1 MEEPAVEYN
10 DEQRSLVAAVQD
22 FCRREAGSREQRL
35 ALTDGG
41 RENHSPELYRKM
53 ADLGWLGMALPEEF
67 GGGGAGMVDLCL
79 FLETTAKA
87 MAPIGG
93 FTTSIIVA
101 AAYERFGSPEQKKV
115 VLGGVARGAIEAIA
129 MSEPEAGSDVANLS
143 CRAERRGDEW
153 VVNGQKTWC
162 SNAHLAER
170 ILLVARTSGRAGDH
184 SGLTMFQVPTTAA
197 GLTVSG
203 IDTMGG
209 REVNDLY
216 FTDCALPA
224 DAVVGTLDAGWRQ
237 LMAGL
242 NLERLILASLML
254 GTAQRAFDDVVDYV
268 KGRRQFGRPIGSFQV
283 LRHRLA
289 DLATEIEC
297 ARLLVYATAA
307 QVDRAPNTVLPRET
321 SMAKLKATETARRVT
336 LDAMQMMGGYGY
348 ATEFDM
354 ERLVRSSIVS
364 TVYGGT
370 SEIQRDIIAKTYGL
384 HEVSRDSQ

>member
-1 MEEPAVEYN
+1 MEWTE
-10 DEQRSLVAAVQD
+10 EQRSMVAALED
-22 FCRREAGSREQRL
+22 LCRREPRTREP
-35 ALTDGG
+35 
-41 RENHSPELYRKM
+41 HSPELYRKL
-53 ADLGWLGMALPEEF
+53 ADLGWLGLALPEQY
-67 GGGGAGMVDLCL
+67 GGGGAGNVDLCL
-79 FLETTAKA
+79 FLETTSRA

-93 FTTSIIVA
+93 FGTSIIVA
-101 AAYERFGSPEQKKV
+101 ATYERFGSDEQKKRI
-115 VLGGVARGAIEAIA
+115 LNGVARGAIESIA

-143 CRAERRGDEW
+143 CRAERRGDGW

-162 SNAHLAER
+162 SNAHLAEH
-170 ILLVARTSGRAGDH
+170 ILLVARTAGRPGEH
-184 SGLTMFQVPTTAA
+184 TGLTMFQVPATAA
-197 GLTVSG
+197 GLVVSG

-224 DAVVGTLDAGWRQ
+224 DAVVGQVGNGWKQ

-242 NLERLILASLML
+242 NMERLILASLML
-254 GTAQRAFDDVVDYV
+254 GTAQRAFDDVVAYV
-268 KGRRQFGRPIGSFQV
+268 KQRRQFGRPIGSFQV

-297 ARLLVYATAA
+297 ARLLVYTTAA
-307 QVDRAPNTVLPRET
+307 ELDRTPGAVLPRAS
-321 SMAKLKATETARRVT
+321 SMAKLKATETARRVA

-354 ERLVRSSIVS
+354 ERLVRASVVS

-370 SEIQRDIIAKTYGL
+370 SEIQREIIARTYGL
-384 HEVSRDSQ
+384 TEALR

>member
-1 MEEPAVEYN
+1 V
-10 DEQRSLVAAVQD
+10 DWTTEQRALVAAVQD
-22 FCRREAGSREQRL
+22 FCRREAGTRSQRD

-41 RENHSPELYRKM
+41 RDVHSPVLYRKM
-53 ADLGWLGMALPEEF
+53 ADLGWLGLSLPEEF

-79 FLETTAKA
+79 FLEATSKA

-115 VLGGVARGAIEAIA
+115 VLEGVARGEIEAIA

-143 CRAERRGDEW
+143 CRAERRGDDY

-162 SNAHLAER
+162 SNAHLAQR
-170 ILLVARTSGRAGDH
+170 ILLVARTSGSPGDH
-184 SGLTMFQVPTTAA
+184 NGLTMFQVPADAA
-197 GLTVSG
+197 GLRIRG
-203 IDTMGG
+203 IDTLGG

-216 FTDCALPA
+216 FTDCVLPA
-224 DAVVGTLDAGWRQ
+224 DAVVGQVDRGWRQ

-254 GTAQRAFDDVVDYV
+254 GTAQRAFDDVLEYV
-268 KGRRQFGRPIGSFQV
+268 KTRRQFGQPIGSFQV
-283 LRHRLA
+283 LRHRIA

-297 ARLLVYATAA
+297 ARLLVYRTAEL
-307 QVDRAPNTVLPRET
+307 VDQNPGTVLPKET

-348 ATEFDM
+348 STEFDM
-354 ERLVRSSIVS
+354 ERLVRSSVVS

-370 SEIQRDIIAKTYGL
+370 SEIQREIIAKAFGL
-384 HEVSRDSQ
+384 AGA

>member
-1 MEEPAVEYN
+1 MDWS
-10 DEQRSLVAAVQD
+10 DEQRSLVEAVRD
-22 FCRREAGSREQRL
+22 FCRREAGTREQRQR
-35 ALTDGG
+35 LTNGG
-41 RENHSPELYRKM
+41 RENHSPELYHKM
-53 ADLGWLGMALPEEF
+53 ADLGWLGLSLPEEF
-67 GGGGAGMVDLCL
+67 DGGGAGMVELCL
-79 FLETTAKA
+79 FLEETARA

-101 AAYERFGSPEQKKV
+101 ATYERFGSLDQKKLI
-115 VLGGVARGAIEAIA
+115 LGGVAQGIVEAVA

-143 CRAERRGDEW
+143 CRAERRGDGF

-162 SNAHLAER
+162 SNAHLAEH
-170 ILLVARTSGRAGDH
+170 ILLVARTSGHAGDH
-184 SGLTMFQVPTTAA
+184 DGLTMFLVPTGTP

-216 FTDCALPA
+216 FADCVLPA
-224 DAVVGTLDAGWRQ
+224 DAVVGQVDQGWRQ

-242 NLERLILASLML
+242 NMERLILASVML
-254 GTAQRAFDDVVDYV
+254 GTAQRAFDDVVEYV
-268 KGRRQFGRPIGSFQV
+268 KNRRQFRRPIGSFQV
-283 LRHRLA
+283 IRHRLA

-297 ARLLVYATAA
+297 ARLLVYNTAR
-307 QVDRAPNTVLPRET
+307 QVDRSPATVLPRES
-321 SMAKLKATETARRVT
+321 SMAKLKATETARRVA

-354 ERLVRSSIVS
+354 ERLVRASVVS

-370 SEIQRDIIAKTYGL
+370 SEIQREIIAKTYGL
-384 HEVSRDSQ
+384 SDQLQ